1 MHSARTMRGEAIVGG
16 GRPNTRNDYRE
27 RERESQNL
35 GTGTMSLVKS
45 VWPPADSGQA
55 AILGDFKSRVFAVG
69 PQIGFIF
76 PVGEMQGYLNLK
88 AYKEFAAENRP
99 EGWNGWLT
107 LAVSPAAAPPP
118 LQSTLVHK

>member
-16 GRPNTRNDYRE
+16 GRPNTRNDYRV
-27 RERESQNL
+27 RARIW

-99 EGWNGWLT
+99 EGWNAWLT
-107 LAVSPAAAPPP
+107 FAVSPRR
-118 LQSTLVHK
+118 LRRRCNRRWSTNK

>member
-27 RERESQNL
+27 RAGIC

-88 AYKEFAAENRP
+88 ADKEFAAENRP
-99 EGWNGWLT
+99 EGWDAWLT
-107 LAVSPAAAPPP
+107 FAVSPAAAPPP
-118 LQSTLVHK
+118 PQSTLVHK

>member
-1 MHSARTMRGEAIVGG
+1 
-16 GRPNTRNDYRE
+16 
-27 RERESQNL
+27 
-35 GTGTMSLVKS
+35 MSLVKS

-88 AYKEFAAENRP
+88 AYKEFAAESRP